1 MSVDDNY
8 QKETLSAVFDGEAE
22 EIEIRRVLKEF
33 SSNSSLRDK
42 WRRYEMTSASI
53 NKYLPNKVIDFSP
66 AISSAI
72 HLEKTFGKKSVS
84 EYLIKPLGRF
94 AVAASVATVALLGM
108 QEYKKNTSEHS
119 SAFVKTENIQLNL
132 GSTNLRTSAE
142 FGIPP
147 TMARNVAISNH
158 SQKKSMPSNE
168 ILFQSKKT
176 NGNLTREQVQR
187 YLDGLL
193 HSYNQNEEKFISE

>member
-1 MSVDDNY
+1 MNVNDKY
-8 QKETLSAVFDGEAE
+8 LEETLSAMFDGEAD
-22 EIEIRRVLKEF
+22 EIEVRRVLKELP
-33 SSNSSLRDK
+33 SNSSLRDK

-53 NKYLPNKVIDFSP
+53 NKYLPNKVRDSSLG
-66 AISSAI
+66 ISSAI
-72 HLEKTFGKKSVS
+72 ELEKTFGKKSIS

-108 QEYKKNTSEHS
+108 QEYKKNTAEYP
-119 SAFVKTENIQLNL
+119 SAFVKAENIQLNL
-132 GSTNLRTSAE
+132 GSTSLRTSAE

-158 SQKKSMPSNE
+158 SQKESIPSNK
-168 ILFQSKKT
+168 ILFQSKT
-176 NGNLTREQVQR
+176 TDNNLTREQVQR

>member
-1 MSVDDNY
+1 MSVNDNY
-8 QKETLSAVFDGEAE
+8 LKETLSAVFDGEAE
-22 EIEIRRVLKEF
+22 EIEVRRVLKELP
-33 SSNSSLRDK
+33 SNSSLRDK
-42 WRRYEMTSASI
+42 WRRYEMTSATI
-53 NKYLPNKVIDFSP
+53 NKYLPNKVRDFSP
-66 AISSAI
+66 GISSAI
-72 HLEKTFGKKSVS
+72 ELEKTFGKRGVS
-84 EYLIKPLGRF
+84 ERLIKPLGRF

-108 QEYKKNTSEHS
+108 QEYKKNTVQHPST
-119 SAFVKTENIQLNL
+119 FVKTENIQLNL
-132 GSTNLRTSAE
+132 GSTGLRTSAE

-158 SQKKSMPSNE
+158 SQKKSIPSDE

-176 NGNLTREQVQR
+176 DSNLTREQVQR

>member
-1 MSVDDNY
+1 MNVNDKY
-8 QKETLSAVFDGEAE
+8 LEETLSAMFDGEAD
-22 EIEIRRVLKEF
+22 EIEVRRVLKELP
-33 SSNSSLRDK
+33 SNSSLRDK

-53 NKYLPNKVIDFSP
+53 NKYLPNKVRDFSLN
-66 AISSAI
+66 ISSAI
-72 HLEKTFGKKSVS
+72 ELEKTFGKKSIS

-108 QEYKKNTSEHS
+108 QEYKKNTAEYP
-119 SAFVKTENIQLNL
+119 SAFVKAENIQLNL
-132 GSTNLRTSAE
+132 GSTSLRTSAE

-147 TMARNVAISNH
+147 AMARNVAISNH
-158 SQKKSMPSNE
+158 SQKKSIPSNK
-168 ILFQSKKT
+168 ILFQSKT
-176 NGNLTREQVQR
+176 TDNNLTREQVQR

>member
-53 NKYLPNKVIDFSP
+53 NKCLPNKVIDFSP

-108 QEYKKNTSEHS
+108 QEYKKNTAEYP
-119 SAFVKTENIQLNL
+119 SAFVKAENIQLNL
-132 GSTNLRTSAE
+132 GSTSLRTSAE

-193 HSYNQNEEKFISE
+193 HTYNQNEEKFISE